1 MSVSLASRATA
12 AGIAFAD
19 RPDDPKMLGGW
30 FSAHARVKT
39 MGACGDEGVKGRDDL
54 MVVIAGP
61 SQLYAA
67 HRSKTVGRGSYLK

>member
-39 MGACGDEGVKGRDDL
+39 MGASGDEGVKGRDDM
-54 MVVIAGP
+54 MVLLARA
-61 SQLYAA
+61 SLLYAP
-67 HRSKTVGRGSYLK
+67 HCH